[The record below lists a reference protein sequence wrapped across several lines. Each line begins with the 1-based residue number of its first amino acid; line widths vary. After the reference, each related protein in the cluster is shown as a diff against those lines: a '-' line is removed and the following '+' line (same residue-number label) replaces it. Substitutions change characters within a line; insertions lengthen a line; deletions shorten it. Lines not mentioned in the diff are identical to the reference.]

1 MQETWARSL
10 VGKIPWRK
18 ECNPLQYSYLKNPMD
33 RGAWWATVHGVTERD
48 TTGWLSTQRLCF
60 LGHEWTS
67 LVALTL
73 LSRFNE
79 SHITDEKIE
88 IQRDQGARI
97 PVLTCLTSLAG
108 LFFYPT
114 GFLVCVCAHAA
125 HVHSSTDLTPFL
137 PSKLVLNTP
146 LLLHGDNSVQAL
158 HELFPTGTPSVIW
171 LALRHPAH
179 VPAPCLDNICSTQ
192 HSKFFLLFC
201 LVGISIRALFSIH
214 WIHLFTGMIYVC
226 SLQGLGV
233 LLISCLVECMTQ
245 NRSQC
250 SQNSS
255 PGCLITSLPILDDH

>member
-79 SHITDEKIE
+79 SHLLMRKLRFKGIKEPGF
-88 IQRDQGARI
+88 QSWPVWPHWLAFSSI
-97 PVLTCLTSLAG
+97 PLASW
-108 LFFYPT
+108 
-114 GFLVCVCAHAA
+114 CVCAHAA

-137 PSKLVLNTP
+137 PSKLVLNTL